1 MAESGSWWL
10 LLCGFGVDV
19 CSWVWLGAEGV
30 QSGLVAV
37 GQGWV
42 IGFGGSAF
50 WMIVGEWVIVVVDG
64 WLLMV

>member
-1 MAESGSWWL
+1 MAESGPWWL

-19 CSWVWLGAEGV
+19 CSWVWLGAEGE

-37 GQGWV
+37 RQGWV

-50 WMIVGEWVIVVVDG
+50 WMIVG
-64 WLLMV
+64 

>member
-1 MAESGSWWL
+1 MESGSWWL
-10 LLCGFGVDV
+10 LLCGFGVGV
-19 CSWVWLGAEGV
+19 CSWVELGAEEV

-42 IGFGGSAF
+42 IDFGGGAF
-50 WMIVGEWVIVVVDG
+50 WMIVGEGVIVVVDG

>member
-1 MAESGSWWL
+1 MAESGPWWL

-19 CSWVWLGAEGV
+19 CSWVWLGAEGE

-37 GQGWV
+37 RQGWV

-64 WLLMV
+64 WLVVV